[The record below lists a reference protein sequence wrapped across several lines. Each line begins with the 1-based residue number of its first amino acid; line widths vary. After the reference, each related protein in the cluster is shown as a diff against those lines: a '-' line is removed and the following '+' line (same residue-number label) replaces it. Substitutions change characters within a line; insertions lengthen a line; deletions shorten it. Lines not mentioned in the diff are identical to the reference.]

1 MAVLWSLT
9 EIWPRK
15 DGINLKGVAMLTDI
29 NYEKAR
35 GKKAQ
40 LLFTIR
46 KITSKYFY
54 LNKIILLLFYKN
66 KIVDILTTRSL
77 NWLLVTI
84 KDVHLYLG
92 CYTLLIQIAKNQ
104 IAMQIIVYYLI

>member
-46 KITSKYFY
+46 KITSKYFC

-77 NWLLVTI
+77 NWLLMTI